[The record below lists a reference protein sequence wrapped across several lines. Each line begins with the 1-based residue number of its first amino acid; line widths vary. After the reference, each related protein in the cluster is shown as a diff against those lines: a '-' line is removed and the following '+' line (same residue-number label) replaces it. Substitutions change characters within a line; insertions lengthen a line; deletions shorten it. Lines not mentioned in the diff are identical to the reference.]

1 MPPIAKLLKSN
12 LKYSMIYAI
21 NLMMIKFFCGNEAV
35 NLIEAV

>member
-21 NLMMIKFFCGNEAV
+21 NLMIKIFCGNEAV